1 MMHERAHY
9 HDEAVNHQLPIAAAF
24 WIIWIVSVEECSRLM
39 HLMQIH
45 CSTHLVIL
53 NATAT
58 QYTSSLNGVYCPPLT
73 STVKS
78 SLFAHA
84 YFSPLSLAVRL
95 HRCCMETV
103 LIRLT
108 ELDFF
113 LDRLY
118 LNIYIYLS
126 IYHLSIYLSIFRE
139 REKRDN
145 LTCIVY
151 VFIYYNNIITTII

>member
-1 MMHERAHY
+1 MFWKKTAWDVMHERAHC
-9 HDEAVNHQLPIAAAF
+9 HDEAASHQLPTAAAF
-24 WIIWIVSVEECSRLM
+24 WIIWIVSMEECSSLMQNLM
-39 HLMQIH
+39 HIH
-45 CSTHLVIL
+45 CSTHCLFECDGHTVHML
-53 NATAT
+53 T
-58 QYTSSLNGVYCPPLT
+58 QRRPLPPLT

-78 SLFAHA
+78 SLFVHVRS
-84 YFSPLSLAVRL
+84 SPLSLAVRL

-118 LNIYIYLS
+118 LYIYIYLS

-139 REKRDN
+139 REKRER
-145 LTCIVY
+145 
-151 VFIYYNNIITTII
+151 